1 MFQRLNANIDL
12 YNKVL
17 DGLWLRDKT
26 INHNISNVNTPNY
39 KKLTV
44 NFEDQLKLALEKNKS
59 NLTRTHIKHLPVAK
73 SIEEI
78 EPNISVD
85 RSHAYRFDKNNVN
98 IDTEMADLAK
108 NTIMYNAVINQVTN
122 EFDKIKNVIN
132 EGSK

>member
-44 NFEDQLKLALEKNKS
+44 NFEDQLKSALEKNKS
-59 NLTRTHIKHLPVAK
+59 NLTRTHIKHLPVTK
-73 SIEEI
+73 SIGEI

>member
-26 INHNISNVNTPNY
+26 INHNISNANTPNY

-44 NFEDQLKLALEKNKS
+44 NFEDQLKLALEKNES
-59 NLTRTHIKHLPVAK
+59 NLTRTHIKHLPVTK
-73 SIEEI
+73 SIGEI

-85 RSHAYRFDKNNVN
+85 RSHSYRFDKNNVN

>member
-44 NFEDQLKLALEKNKS
+44 NFEDQLKLALEKNES